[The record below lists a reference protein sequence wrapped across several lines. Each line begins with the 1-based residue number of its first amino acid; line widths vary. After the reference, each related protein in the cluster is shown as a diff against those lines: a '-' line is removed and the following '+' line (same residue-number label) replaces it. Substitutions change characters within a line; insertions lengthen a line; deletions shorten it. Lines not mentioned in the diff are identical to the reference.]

1 VSLAVNLT
9 FSPRDEGVVRRWW
22 DACDASGIPSVA
34 VTSASQAPHVTLAV
48 LETSDPGNLIERL
61 EKAMVGLG
69 GPTIMLAHFGV
80 FVQPNLVLFLGVTPT
95 DELRYLQRR
104 VIDTAVASGGSVW
117 EHYQPG
123 AWVPHCTL
131 ASHFASLTMLGPLL
145 ATDLG
150 DLPAVPVLVHTD
162 GVEVVG
168 IPDGDVVGYVPLL

>member
-1 VSLAVNLT
+1 VSTAVNLT
-9 FSPRDEGVVRRWW
+9 FSPRDEKKVRRWW
-22 DACDASGIPSVA
+22 EACDANGIPSVA

-48 LETSDPGNLIERL
+48 LETSDQGLLIERL
-61 EKAMVGLG
+61 EKAMVGVG
-69 GPTIMLAHFGV
+69 GPTMMLAHFGV

-104 VIDTAVASGGSVW
+104 VIDTGVAAGASVW

-131 ASHFASLTMLGPLL
+131 ASHFASLSMLGPLL
-145 ATDLG
+145 STELG
-150 DLPAVPVLVHTD
+150 ELPAVPVLVHTD

-168 IPDGDVVGYVPLL
+168 IPDGEVVGYVPLL